1 MSPIAL
7 WLDVV
12 NRILIARSR
21 GMPWASAT
29 EEAEDMTK
37 VFKYYV
43 IKHVSG
49 QWLVNGYDDPSSAD
63 PPVFIDEF
71 LSEAAAK
78 AAFPKAIREDVWL
91 KPWQTRHGLRPAID
105 E

>member
-1 MSPIAL
+1 MCTMLACAEG
-7 WLDVV
+7 V
-12 NRILIARSR
+12 
-21 GMPWASAT
+21 
-29 EEAEDMTK
+29 EDMTT

-43 IKHVSG
+43 IKHLAG
-49 QWLVNGYDDPSSAD
+49 RWLVNGYDDPSSAD
-63 PPVFIDEF
+63 PAVFIDEF

-78 AAFPKAIREDVWL
+78 AAFPKAVREDLWL